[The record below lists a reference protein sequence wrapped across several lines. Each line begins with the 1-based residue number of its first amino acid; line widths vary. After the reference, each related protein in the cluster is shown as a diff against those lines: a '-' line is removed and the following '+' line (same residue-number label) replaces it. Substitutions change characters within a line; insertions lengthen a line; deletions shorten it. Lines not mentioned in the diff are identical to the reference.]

1 MFVIEERRNGA
12 FPLQYRCECLTGLS
26 CTISPGRLLRGLDHP
41 VSTTVTPAPTD
52 CPFCPERLEAETPT
66 FPDGTR
72 IRRGESVTFPNRY
85 PFAERHTVGVICPSH
100 EVERVTAR
108 QLTDVLE
115 GIAASLEGAPGYPSI
130 NWNHLA
136 SAGASMSHPH
146 LQGLSD
152 RRPSHVPGL
161 YITATVRYRAR
172 HGRRYRDDLAEREA
186 RTDRWLFGDEIPF
199 VASAVPLGEREVR
212 GLLPVAT
219 LDEAGPYLAPLADG
233 ICRVV
238 DLYRSLGTRAFNVA
252 VFFDRR
258 GADRGFSAFCSVIAR
273 INPNPASISDS
284 AFMERLHQHPVVMT
298 LPEELGSRY
307 REFDLEK

>member
-1 MFVIEERRNGA
+1 MFVIEERQNGT
-12 FPLQYRCECLTGLS
+12 FPLQYRRERLTGLS

-41 VSTTVTPAPTD
+41 VSTTVPAPTD
-52 CPFCPERLEAETPT
+52 CPFCPERLETETPT

-85 PFAERHTVGVICPSH
+85 PFAERHTVGVICRAH
-100 EVERVTAR
+100 EVERLTAR
-108 QLTDVLE
+108 QLTDALE

-146 LQGLSD
+146 LQGLAD
-152 RRPSHVPGL
+152 RRPSRVPGL
-161 YITATVRYRAR
+161 YIDASARYRNR
-172 HGRRYRDDLAEREA
+172 RGRSYWNDLAEHEA
-186 RTDRWLFGDEIPF
+186 RTDRWLFGGDVPF

-212 GLLPVAT
+212 GLLPVGT

-233 ICRVV
+233 ICRVI
-238 DLYRSLGTRAFNVA
+238 DLYRSLGTQAFNVA
-252 VFFDRR
+252 IFFDRS
-258 GADRGFSAFCSVIAR
+258 GSDRGFSAFCSVIAR
-273 INPNPASISDS
+273 INPNPASTSDS

-298 LPEELGSRY
+298 LPEELGPRY
-307 REFDLEK
+307 RALGREK

>member
-12 FPLQYRCECLTGLS
+12 FPLQYRRERLTGLS

-41 VSTTVTPAPTD
+41 LPPPLQAPED

-85 PFAERHTVGVICPSH
+85 PFAERHTVGVICRSH
-100 EVERVTAR
+100 EVERLTVR
-108 QLTDVLE
+108 QLADALE
-115 GIAASLEGAPGYPSI
+115 GVAASLEGAPGYPSI
-130 NWNHLA
+130 NWNYLA

-146 LQGLSD
+146 LQGLAD
-152 RRPSHVPGL
+152 RRSSRIPRLHIDAS
-161 YITATVRYRAR
+161 ARYRAR
-172 HGRRYRDDLAEREA
+172 HGRRYRDDLLAHESP
-186 RTDRWLFGDEIPF
+186 TDRWLFGGEVPF

-219 LDEAGPYLAPLADG
+219 LEEAGPYLEPLAAG
-233 ICRVV
+233 ICCVL
-238 DLYRSLGTRAFNVA
+238 DLYRSFGTHAFNVA
-252 VFFDRR
+252 VFFDRP
-258 GADRGFSAFCSVIAR
+258 GSDRGFSAFCSVIAR

-307 REFDLEK
+307 RALDREK

>member
-1 MFVIEERRNGA
+1 MFVIEERRNGT
-12 FPLQYRCECLTGLS
+12 FPLQYRRERLTGLS

-41 VSTTVTPAPTD
+41 ISTTVQAPAD

-85 PFAERHTVGVICPSH
+85 PFAERHTVGVICRAH
-100 EVERVTAR
+100 AAERVTAR
-108 QLTDVLE
+108 QLADVLE
-115 GIAASLEGAPGYPSI
+115 GLAASLEGAPGYPSI

-146 LQGLSD
+146 LQGLAD
-152 RRPSHVPGL
+152 RRPSRVPGL
-161 YITATVRYRAR
+161 YIDASARYRAR
-172 HGRRYRDDLAEREA
+172 HGQRYRDDLAEREA
-186 RTDRWLFGDEIPF
+186 GSERWLFGGEVPF
-199 VASAVPLGEREVR
+199 IASAVPLGEREVR

-219 LDEAGPYLAPLADG
+219 LEEAGPYLAPLADG

-238 DLYRSLGTRAFNVA
+238 EFYRSLGTQAFNVSI
-252 VFFDRR
+252 FFDRR
-258 GADRGFSAFCSVIAR
+258 GSDRGFSAFCSVIAR
-273 INPNPASISDS
+273 INPNPLSISDS

-298 LPEELGSRY
+298 LPEELGSRF
-307 REFDLEK
+307 RETCLEK

>member
-1 MFVIEERRNGA
+1 MFVIEERQNGA
-12 FPLQYRCECLTGLS
+12 FPLQYRRERLTGLS
-26 CTISPGRLLRGLDHP
+26 CTVSPGRLLRGLDHP
-41 VSTTVTPAPTD
+41 ISTTVQAQAD
-52 CPFCPERLEAETPT
+52 CPFCPERIEAETPT

-85 PFAERHTVGVICPSH
+85 PFAERHTVGVICRAH

-115 GIAASLEGAPGYPSI
+115 GLAASLEGATGYPSI

-146 LQGLSD
+146 LQGVCD

-161 YITATVRYRAR
+161 YITASARYRAR
-172 HGRRYRDDLAEREA
+172 HGRRYGDELAEREA
-186 RTDRWLFGDEIPF
+186 ETDRWLFGAEVPF
-199 VASAVPLGEREVR
+199 IASAVPLGEREVR

-219 LDEAGPYLAPLADG
+219 LDEARPYLPTLAEG
-233 ICRVV
+233 ICRVIEF
-238 DLYRSLGTRAFNVA
+238 YRSLGTLAFNVA
-252 VFFDRR
+252 IFFDRR
-258 GADRGFSAFCSVIAR
+258 GSDRGFSAFCSVIAR
-273 INPNPASISDS
+273 INPNPLSISDS

-307 REFDLEK
+307 RKTCLEK